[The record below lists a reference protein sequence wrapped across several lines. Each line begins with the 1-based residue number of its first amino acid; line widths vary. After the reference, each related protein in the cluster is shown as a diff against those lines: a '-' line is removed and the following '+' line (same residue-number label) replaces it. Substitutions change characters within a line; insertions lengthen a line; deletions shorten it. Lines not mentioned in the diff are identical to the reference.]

1 MCAIVT
7 IPGPTHRFISILFVS
22 QAHGIRVGT
31 RSERWRLFSSDEIAR
46 NQRYINRQHICL
58 QISLAFRLKKTEN
71 RVLLEKESCS
81 QSALVHHDQI
91 CRYLRER
98 FRSSC
103 LRWRRRYAWPRKR
116 QGIWLLCY
124 LFSFV
129 CLFCHDWLCSCCS
142 VSLCTRHGLLFFYF
156 KEIFFIVRVYRWSFY
171 SL

>member
-7 IPGPTHRFISILFVS
+7 IPGPTHRFISILFVL

-124 LFSFV
+124 LFFLCVCFATIDCVLVVLYPFV
-129 CLFCHDWLCSCCS
+129 RAMGCY
-142 VSLCTRHGLLFFYF
+142 FFTLKKYF
-156 KEIFFIVRVYRWSFY
+156 
-171 SL
+171 L